1 MSIFYY
7 LETLRHLRL
16 TQIVHQLKH
25 RFYRPQIGVESP
37 LKANPSVA
45 MLTEPI
51 AKPCCYD
58 SQGRFT
64 FLNISDSFRDWNM
77 DEHGMLWAYNLNYM
91 DWLGQ
96 EGISEE
102 ECLMWLDRFI
112 DELPSNHV
120 GLDPYPIA
128 LRVINW
134 AKFLSR
140 HPQGCNKKRID
151 SMYAQI
157 LLLERELE
165 YHLLGNHLQED
176 AYALFIASVFFSDER
191 LFSKAAHLLEEQLS
205 EQILPDGAHCDE
217 RLFSKAAHLLEEQLS
232 EQILPDGAHYEQSPM
247 YHCIML
253 DRLLD
258 CINFSANNQLFVHQE
273 TFTNTLKQKAAL
285 MLGHLQSII
294 YSDGSIPL
302 LNDSAY
308 GIAPTAGQLFDYAR
322 KLNISWNPMPLRECG
337 YRKLND
343 KGMEVILDI
352 GNITASYQPGHSHAD
367 TFNYELRIDGQP
379 VIIDTGIS
387 TYNKDPRRQYER
399 STAAHNTVSVAGK
412 DSSMVWGGF
421 RVGRRAKVTI
431 VKDCPTIHIEDL
443 IIGKVTN
450 AISYLHFSPQTDV
463 SVVSETDGILKAGKV
478 IIKAEGFND
487 IRLKTDY
494 VSTEYNKLQPCRV
507 LEISFHQQLRYS
519 IKVT

>member
-51 AKPCCYD
+51 AKPCCYN
-58 SQGRFT
+58 SQGQFT

-77 DEHGMLWAYNLNYM
+77 NEHGPLWAYNLNYM
-91 DWLGQ
+91 DWLEQ
-96 EGISEE
+96 EGVSED
-102 ECLMWLDRFI
+102 ECLGWIDHFI
-112 DELPSNHV
+112 DEIPSNHV

-134 AKFLSR
+134 AKFFTR
-140 HPQGCNKKRID
+140 HPKGRNKRRID
-151 SMYAQI
+151 SMYAQT
-157 LLLERELE
+157 LLLERKLE
-165 YHLLGNHLQED
+165 YHLLGNHLLED
-176 AYALFIASVFFSDER
+176 AYALFITSIFF
-191 LFSKAAHLLEEQLS
+191 
-205 EQILPDGAHCDE
+205 GDE

-273 TFTNTLKQKAAL
+273 TLTNTLKQKAVL

-302 LNDSAY
+302 LNDSSF
-308 GIAPTAGQLFDYAR
+308 GIAPTASQLFDYAQ
-322 KLNISWNPMPLRECG
+322 KLNISWKPMPLRECG

-343 KGMEVILDI
+343 KGMEAILDI
-352 GNITASYQPGHSHAD
+352 GNITVSYQPGHSHAD

-379 VIIDTGIS
+379 VIVDTGIS
-387 TYNKDPRRQYER
+387 TYNKDSRRQYER
-399 STAAHNTVSVAGK
+399 STVAHNTVSVAGK
-412 DSSMVWGGF
+412 DSSIVWGGF
-421 RVGRRAKVTI
+421 RMGRRAKVTI
-431 VKDCPTIHIEDL
+431 EKDSPTEILAHHDGFGHHIIHQRHFAFCDHAIHIEDL

>member
-1 MSIFYY
+1 MSVFCY

-58 SQGRFT
+58 SPERFT
-64 FLNISDSFRDWNM
+64 FLNITDSFRDWNM
-77 DEHGMLWAYNLNYM
+77 NEHGPLWAYNLNYM
-91 DWLGQ
+91 DWLEQ
-96 EGISEE
+96 EGVSED
-102 ECLMWLDRFI
+102 ECLLWIDRFI
-112 DELPSNHV
+112 DEIPSNHV

-134 AKFLSR
+134 AKFFTR
-140 HPQGCNKKRID
+140 HPKGRNKRRID
-151 SMYAQI
+151 SMYAQT
-157 LLLERELE
+157 LLLERKLE
-165 YHLLGNHLQED
+165 YHLLGNHLLED
-176 AYALFIASVFFSDER
+176 AYALFITSIFFGDER
-191 LFSKAAHLLEEQLS
+191 LFSKAAHLLEEQL
-205 EQILPDGAHCDE
+205 
-217 RLFSKAAHLLEEQLS
+217 R

-258 CINFSANNQLFVHQE
+258 CINFS
-273 TFTNTLKQKAAL
+273 TCNTLFKGQEAFTCMLRENAAK

-294 YSDGSIPL
+294 YSDGTLPL
-302 LNDSAY
+302 LNDSAR
-308 GIAPTAGQLFDYAR
+308 GIAPTATQLFEYAKR
-322 KLNISWNPMPLRECG
+322 LNLIWQPIPLDECG

-343 KGMEVILDI
+343 KGMEVMLDI

-379 VIIDTGIS
+379 VIADTGIS

-412 DSSMVWGGF
+412 DSSIVWGGF
-421 RVGRRAKVTI
+421 RMGRRAKVTI
-431 VKDCPTIHIEDL
+431 EKDCPTEILAHHDGFGHHIIHQRHFAFCDHAIHIEDL